1 MSIEI
6 PIIIAIGVVSMTLS
20 NCRSTILI
28 VIITV
33 IAMLVNNGTLDMS
46 FQRYGIS
53 ANRATAAKKSDTLK
67 HTPNPQ
73 NSENTLK
80 HTPNPNMDEKEKEQN
95 GENLKQTVNAKAD
108 KNENDLK
115 QTPNTRTSNT
125 TDADTKSN
133 SEELKQT
140 PNPRAQNNN
149 SAPVS
154 NPLTSTHIGGS
165 QYVFSKTNMEDYTIE
180 GMQKKVQERLFSKK
194 DITQHSSDERARLLN
209 SLYSDLISEN
219 YKKDPYMR
227 ENDSTGCDLVR
238 GNVNPIVH
246 NDC

>member
-80 HTPNPNMDEKEKEQN
+80 HTPNPNMDKRK
-95 GENLKQTVNAKAD
+95 K
-108 KNENDLK
+108 
-115 QTPNTRTSNT
+115 
-125 TDADTKSN
+125 
-133 SEELKQT
+133 
-140 PNPRAQNNN
+140 
-149 SAPVS
+149 
-154 NPLTSTHIGGS
+154 
-165 QYVFSKTNMEDYTIE
+165 SKTEKI
-180 GMQKKVQERLFSKK
+180 
-194 DITQHSSDERARLLN
+194 
-209 SLYSDLISEN
+209 
-219 YKKDPYMR
+219 
-227 ENDSTGCDLVR
+227 
-238 GNVNPIVH
+238 
-246 NDC
+246 